1 MTERNIFPKGIV
13 KGYFV
18 KFSFFFAFFLRD
30 GGKNAMLNGKSGR
43 EAFSMVENRIVLTDI
58 SFTPTLSM
66 AADGVFYQGT
76 ETDPALGRLLE
87 RCKAVAK
94 PKAVAVCLEVS
105 HDADGH
111 VTAIGD
117 EPMRSIVLD
126 EQLKNLHRVFAYVT
140 TCGTE
145 MANVDYE
152 GSDELRRALLS
163 FCLGGMHSAMDALLS
178 ELEARYHL
186 GKTGVLN
193 PGSLPEWPLSE
204 QPKLFRLLG
213 NVTGDIG
220 VTLEAN
226 NFMSPL
232 ATSSGL
238 LFETEQDY
246 QNCSYCTNLKCV
258 IRRAPYEPEKAKTI
272 RG

>member
-1 MTERNIFPKGIV
+1 M
-13 KGYFV
+13 
-18 KFSFFFAFFLRD
+18 S
-30 GGKNAMLNGKSGR
+30 
-43 EAFSMVENRIVLTDI
+43 ENRIVLSDI
-58 SFTPTLSM
+58 AFTPALSM
-66 AADGVFYQGT
+66 AADGKFYKGD
-76 ETDPALGRLLE
+76 EGDPALGRLLE

-94 PKAVAVCLEVS
+94 PKAMAVCLEVT
-105 HDADGH
+105 HDAEGH
-111 VTAIGD
+111 VTAIGN
-117 EPMRSIVLD
+117 EPMHSAVLD
-126 EQLKNLHRVFAYVT
+126 GQLKDLHRVFAYVA

-145 MANVDYE
+145 MAEVDYE
-152 GSDELRRALLS
+152 GSDEVRRALLS
-163 FCLGGMHSAMDALLS
+163 FCLGGMHAAMDALTR
-178 ELEARYHL
+178 ELTARYQL

-204 QPKLFRLLG
+204 QRALFRLLG
-213 NVTGDIG
+213 DVTGVIG

-238 LFETEQDY
+238 LFETEHDY

-258 IRRAPYEPEKAKTI
+258 IRRAPYEPEKAKAL